1 MNTKTIHD
9 IHKDYVNSGVSLVK
23 ESQWLENKE
32 LLQEL
37 LTELSQE
44 YVKTVFGTVEK
55 IKISAEEA
63 AERDLLSSQE
73 LKQKF
78 FQDIAKET
86 NIDVKVKNAR
96 QLVEALFSEHLEVPK
111 ERDEDVFKPRVL
123 WTIENI
129 WTIILPPD
137 ILGIVIWSWRGR
149 EHRETPLGFD
159 KIGMVE
165 ERLSS
170 KLSRERTTFHWK
182 IGTLNDN
189 QMRKTSYYHLYVP
202 EFDKTL
208 LLNNQYGEWAFVVEG
223 NFNIREARKS
233 DLKWSSEAVMIKF
246 DYEHPEEF
254 LERLGIELNKQ
265 MNKNNEKTPM
275 ISNKKTVEV
284 KHTEETSNLW
294 ADGRVEIDGEIYQ
307 WVGSK
312 TPSNQLWGIKGL
324 VAKDRVD
331 KKVKE
336 DNQRWEKNIKQAKS
350 KVWEVQVVKL
360 SELEKLLKPYIEL
373 KELWA
378 DGKVEI
384 DWEIYQWVGA
394 NTPIEQ
400 LRGMMGQTAMGRI
413 QAQIKEHEDWWKDN
427 IRKARWKQW
436 KELQVVKLSELKKL
450 IKRSAELKELWE
462 DGRIEIEWDIYQW
475 VGNRTPSNQLGGLNG
490 FTVKRMIDK
499 KIKEDS
505 NERWKRNVRKA
516 MTKVWEVQVV
526 KMNVLE
532 ELLKP
537 YIELKE
543 LWEDGRIEIEWDIYQ
558 WVWVT
563 TPSNQLRWINGPVV
577 DRKVKEN
584 AKEDSNWGEE
594 SIKKAKWANWR
605 EVQVVKLSEL
615 KKLLG
620 KS

>member
-1 MNTKTIHD
+1 MKGNTAFDRI
-9 IHKDYVNSGVSLVK
+9 
-23 ESQWLENKE
+23 Q
-32 LLQEL
+32 
-37 LTELSQE
+37 
-44 YVKTVFGTVEK
+44 
-55 IKISAEEA
+55 
-63 AERDLLSSQE
+63 
-73 LKQKF
+73 KQ
-78 FQDIAKET
+78 I
-86 NIDVKVKNAR
+86 
-96 QLVEALFSEHLEVPK
+96 
-111 ERDEDVFKPRVL
+111 
-123 WTIENI
+123 
-129 WTIILPPD
+129 
-137 ILGIVIWSWRGR
+137 
-149 EHRETPLGFD
+149 
-159 KIGMVE
+159 
-165 ERLSS
+165 
-170 KLSRERTTFHWK
+170 
-182 IGTLNDN
+182 
-189 QMRKTSYYHLYVP
+189 
-202 EFDKTL
+202 
-208 LLNNQYGEWAFVVEG
+208 
-223 NFNIREARKS
+223 
-233 DLKWSSEAVMIKF
+233 
-246 DYEHPEEF
+246 
-254 LERLGIELNKQ
+254 
-265 MNKNNEKTPM
+265 
-275 ISNKKTVEV
+275 
-284 KHTEETSNLW
+284 
-294 ADGRVEIDGEIYQ
+294 
-307 WVGSK
+307 
-312 TPSNQLWGIKGL
+312 
-324 VAKDRVD
+324 
-331 KKVKE
+331 KE
-336 DNQRWEKNIKQAKS
+336 DSKWKEENIKQAKS
-350 KVWEVQVVKL
+350 KRWEIQVVKL
-360 SELEKLLKPYIEL
+360 SELKKLIKESAEL